1 MSTSERR
8 GYRLP
13 RYRVIVKADHLGGT
27 VTPLHAVR
35 HRSPSRCRPSC
46 PPVPPPGA
54 HSPLPGL
61 LAVALA
67 TAVAF
72 GVSHLLPAVNPS
84 TVAVALGALAAN
96 LGLHRPMLHVGT
108 HVASH
113 RLLRL
118 AVVLLGLQLGL
129 TQLLHLGLGG
139 AAVVVVTVTITFAGT
154 RLLGR
159 LLGVPP
165 ARSLLIATGFSIC
178 GASAVAAMEE
188 TAGGDDDDTAV
199 AVALVTL
206 CGSLAILLLPLLR
219 GPLGLDPAA
228 FGSWVGASVHD
239 VGQTVAT
246 ADRVPGA
253 LTSAVVVKLSRVVL
267 LAPLVAGM
275 SLAGRH
281 ATKKATTSGTT
292 GATAGARAGARRPPL
307 LPLFV
312 VGFLAAIALAS
323 TGLLPA
329 PVLDT
334 AKTVQEVLLA
344 AALVGLGTGIHL
356 PTLRRTGGR
365 ALLLGLLSW
374 LLVATVAYL
383 GVRLLGR

>member
-1 MSTSERR
+1 MPATLRST
-8 GYRLP
+8 
-13 RYRVIVKADHLGGT
+13 
-27 VTPLHAVR
+27 
-35 HRSPSRCRPSC
+35 RSNTRTPSRCRPTC
-46 PPVPPPGA
+46 PPLPPPGA
-54 HSPLPGL
+54 RSPLPGL
-61 LAVALA
+61 LAVAAA

-72 GVSHLLPAVNPS
+72 GVSRLLPAVNPS

-96 LGLHRPMLHVGT
+96 LGLHRPALHVGT
-108 HVASH
+108 HIASH
-113 RLLRL
+113 RLLRI

-139 AAVVVVTVTITFAGT
+139 AAVVVVTVAVTFTGT

-188 TAGGDDDDTAV
+188 VAGGDDDDTAV

-219 GPLGLDPAA
+219 APLGLDPVG

-246 ADRVPGA
+246 ANRVPGA

-267 LAPLVAGM
+267 LAPLVAGVGL
-275 SLAGRH
+275 SRRR
-281 ATKKATTSGTT
+281 TVTSTTSGPASGTSS
-292 GATAGARAGARRPPL
+292 GRRPPL

-312 VGFLAAIALAS
+312 AGFLGAIALAS
-323 TGLLPA
+323 TGLLPG
-329 PVLDT
+329 PVLDV
-334 AKTVQEVLLA
+334 AKTLQGVLLA
-344 AALVGLGTGIHL
+344 AALFGLGTGIHL

-374 LLVATVAYL
+374 LLVAVVAYI